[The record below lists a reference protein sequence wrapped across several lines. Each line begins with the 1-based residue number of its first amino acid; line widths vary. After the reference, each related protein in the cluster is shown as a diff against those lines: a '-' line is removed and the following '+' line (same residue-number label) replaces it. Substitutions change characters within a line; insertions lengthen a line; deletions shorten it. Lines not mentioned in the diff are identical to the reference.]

1 MSPQF
6 IPCANF
12 PNCDRSA
19 DKPGEECAECKRK
32 AAKAKA
38 DAWRYQGWTRQ
49 DERRQLQGKGKK

>member
-1 MSPQF
+1 MPKF

-19 DKPGEECAECKRK
+19 DKPGDECAECKRK

-38 DAWRYQGWTRQ
+38 DAWKYEGWSRY
-49 DERRQLQGKGKK
+49 DEREQLKGKGKK